1 MKALEKA
8 AKDRGEAA
16 QPAPPPGSTAPAAAT
31 PPGSTAPA
39 AASSRTAT
47 ATASATP
54 SKLELALEPLPADTP
69 ELERTPAPAA
79 TSAAKPASGAKK
91 MGDQARA
98 ATVLQASATAPD
110 SPKAARRIKPVIL
123 IGSFAGIA
131 IIAFGIYVYLQ
142 ITNPGLFIPQAPLT
156 PKQPLAQTPPPP
168 APKPPIAT
176 ETLVAP
182 ATPATSP
189 ATTATS
195 ATATPAAVAAEAPAA
210 PRAAT
215 PPAARPETPRDGI
228 KVSAG
233 SAEPQLDSRLT
244 NAYGALQSGKIDEAR
259 QLYAEVLRSDGKN
272 IQGLLGS
279 AAVAMLQNN
288 TDEASRLYFRVLDL
302 EPRNPYAQA
311 GIVSMMGRAD
321 PAAAEAQLK
330 QLSAREP
337 IASLHFTLGNLYGD
351 QSRWAEAQ
359 QSYFQAHQ
367 LEPGN
372 PDYAYNLAVGLEH
385 IGQTKL
391 ASGFYRRA
399 VELAQARGRAGFNL
413 NQAQDRIRQ
422 LAALPE

>member
-1 MKALEKA
+1 M
-8 AKDRGEAA
+8 
-16 QPAPPPGSTAPAAAT
+16 
-31 PPGSTAPA
+31 
-39 AASSRTAT
+39 
-47 ATASATP
+47 
-54 SKLELALEPLPADTP
+54 
-69 ELERTPAPAA
+69 
-79 TSAAKPASGAKK
+79 
-91 MGDQARA
+91 
-98 ATVLQASATAPD
+98 
-110 SPKAARRIKPVIL
+110 
-123 IGSFAGIA
+123 
-131 IIAFGIYVYLQ
+131 
-142 ITNPGLFIPQAPLT
+142 
-156 PKQPLAQTPPPP
+156 
-168 APKPPIAT
+168 
-176 ETLVAP
+176 
-182 ATPATSP
+182 
-189 ATTATS
+189 
-195 ATATPAAVAAEAPAA
+195 
-210 PRAAT
+210 
-215 PPAARPETPRDGI
+215 
-228 KVSAG
+228 
-233 SAEPQLDSRLT
+233 T

-259 QLYAEVLRSDGKN
+259 QLYSEVLRSDGKN

-321 PAAAEAQLK
+321 PAAAEAKLK
-330 QLSAREP
+330 QLIAREP